1 MFRLLVVIVVQPWLA
16 AQESVVAEVEG
27 RTVAGQEVVRAE
39 EVRAPCPTAVEWIA
53 SLLSFYLRTCRAL
66 RLINIRVRRV
76 NRNVEIILA
85 VALISLISLIR
96 LKFVFILISRGWFPV
111 FILVLGAF
119 FGPFPFHPSVL
130 KPDFYLFRK
139 INNILALFVN

>member
-27 RTVAGQEVVRAE
+27 RTVAGQEVVGAE

-53 SLLSFYLRTCRAL
+53 SLLSFYLRTWRAL

-76 NRNVEIILA
+76 NRNVKIILA
-85 VALISLISLIR
+85 VALISLIR

-111 FILVLGAF
+111 FGLVLGAF

>member
-27 RTVAGQEVVRAE
+27 RTVAGQEVVGAE

-53 SLLSFYLRTCRAL
+53 SLLSFYLRTWRAL

-85 VALISLISLIR
+85 VALISLIR
-96 LKFVFILISRGWFPV
+96 LKFVLILISRGWFPV
-111 FILVLGAF
+111 FGLVLGAF

-139 INNILALFVN
+139 INNVLALFVN

>member
-27 RTVAGQEVVRAE
+27 RTVAGQEVVGAE

-53 SLLSFYLRTCRAL
+53 SLLSFYLRTWRAL

-85 VALISLISLIR
+85 VALISLIR
-96 LKFVFILISRGWFPV
+96 LKFVLILISRSWFPV
-111 FILVLGAF
+111 FGLVLGTF

>member
-1 MFRLLVVIVVQPWLA
+1 MFRLLVVIVVQPWLTP
-16 AQESVVAEVEG
+16 QESVVAEVEG
-27 RTVAGQEVVRAE
+27 RTVAGQEVVGAE
-39 EVRAPCPTAVEWIA
+39 EVRTPCPTAVEWIA
-53 SLLSFYLRTCRAL
+53 SLLSFYLRTWRAL

-85 VALISLISLIR
+85 VALISLIR
-96 LKFVFILISRGWFPV
+96 LKFVLILISRSWFPV
-111 FILVLGAF
+111 FGLVLGAF

>member
-27 RTVAGQEVVRAE
+27 RTVAGQEVVGAE

-53 SLLSFYLRTCRAL
+53 SLLSFYLRTWRAL

-85 VALISLISLIR
+85 VALISLIR
-96 LKFVFILISRGWFPV
+96 LKFVLILISRGWFPV
-111 FILVLGAF
+111 FGLVLGAF

>member
-1 MFRLLVVIVVQPWLA
+1 MFVLLVVIVVQPWLA

-27 RTVAGQEVVRAE
+27 RTVAGQEVVGAE

-53 SLLSFYLRTCRAL
+53 SLLSFYLRTWRAL

-85 VALISLISLIR
+85 VALISLIR
-96 LKFVFILISRGWFPV
+96 LKFVLILISRGWFPV
-111 FILVLGAF
+111 FGLVLGAF

-139 INNILALFVN
+139 INNVLALFVN

>member
-16 AQESVVAEVEG
+16 AQESVVAAEVEG
-27 RTVAGQEVVRAE
+27 RTVAGQEVVGAE

-53 SLLSFYLRTCRAL
+53 SLLSFYLRTWRAL

-85 VALISLISLIR
+85 VALISLIR
-96 LKFVFILISRGWFPV
+96 LKFVLILISRGWFPV
-111 FILVLGAF
+111 FGLVLGAF

>member
-1 MFRLLVVIVVQPWLA
+1 MIVVQPWLA

-27 RTVAGQEVVRAE
+27 RTVAGQEVVGAE

-53 SLLSFYLRTCRAL
+53 SLLSFYLRTWRAL

-85 VALISLISLIR
+85 VALISLIR
-96 LKFVFILISRGWFPV
+96 LKFVLILISRSWFPV
-111 FILVLGAF
+111 FGLVLGAF

>member
-16 AQESVVAEVEG
+16 AQESVVAAEVEG
-27 RTVAGQEVVRAE
+27 RTVAGQEVVGAE

-53 SLLSFYLRTCRAL
+53 SLLSFYLRTWRAL

-85 VALISLISLIR
+85 IALISLIR
-96 LKFVFILISRGWFPV
+96 LKFVLILISRGWFPV
-111 FILVLGAF
+111 FGLVLGAF

>member
-53 SLLSFYLRTCRAL
+53 SLLSFYLRTWRAL

-85 VALISLISLIR
+85 VALISLIR
-96 LKFVFILISRGWFPV
+96 LKFVLILISRGWFPV
-111 FILVLGAF
+111 FGLVLGTF

>member
-16 AQESVVAEVEG
+16 PQESVVAEVEG
-27 RTVAGQEVVRAE
+27 RTVAGQEVVGAE

-53 SLLSFYLRTCRAL
+53 SLLSFYFRTRRAL

-85 VALISLISLIR
+85 VALISLIR
-96 LKFVFILISRGWFPV
+96 LKFVLILISRGWFPV
-111 FILVLGAF
+111 FGLVLGTF

>member
-27 RTVAGQEVVRAE
+27 RTVAGQEVVGAE

-53 SLLSFYLRTCRAL
+53 SLLSFYLRTWRAL

-85 VALISLISLIR
+85 VALISLIR
-96 LKFVFILISRGWFPV
+96 LKFVLILISRGWFPV
-111 FILVLGAF
+111 FSLVLGAF

>member
-1 MFRLLVVIVVQPWLA
+1 MFRLLVVIVVQPWLTP
-16 AQESVVAEVEG
+16 QESVVAEVEG

-53 SLLSFYLRTCRAL
+53 SLLSFYLRTWRAL

-85 VALISLISLIR
+85 VALISLIR
-96 LKFVFILISRGWFPV
+96 LKFVLILISRGWFPV
-111 FILVLGAF
+111 FGLVLGTF

>member
-1 MFRLLVVIVVQPWLA
+1 MFRLLVVIVVQPWLTP
-16 AQESVVAEVEG
+16 QESVVAEVEG
-27 RTVAGQEVVRAE
+27 RTVAGQEVVGAE

-53 SLLSFYLRTCRAL
+53 SLLSFYLRTWRAL

-85 VALISLISLIR
+85 VALISLIR
-96 LKFVFILISRGWFPV
+96 LKFVLILISRGWFPV
-111 FILVLGAF
+111 FGLVLGAF

>member
-53 SLLSFYLRTCRAL
+53 SLLSFYLRTWRAL

-85 VALISLISLIR
+85 VALISLIR
-96 LKFVFILISRGWFPV
+96 LKFVLILISRSWFPV
-111 FILVLGAF
+111 FRLVLGAF

>member
-1 MFRLLVVIVVQPWLA
+1 MFRLLVVIVVQPWLTP
-16 AQESVVAEVEG
+16 QESVVAEVEG
-27 RTVAGQEVVRAE
+27 RTVAGQEVVGAE

-53 SLLSFYLRTCRAL
+53 SLLSFYLRTWRAL

-85 VALISLISLIR
+85 VALISLIR
-96 LKFVFILISRGWFPV
+96 LKFVLILISRSWFPV
-111 FILVLGAF
+111 FGLVLGAF

-139 INNILALFVN
+139 IDNILALFVN